1 MGAFGVMR
9 WGRPG
14 GSQGRVAYLNKKVGL
29 VEKTFG
35 ILATGAV
42 FPVLDYL
49 CVPGRVG
56 RALQTLLG
64 RAGIFS
70 SLSPACGKLL
80 QSSPFQWGRLRAP
93 WHSAGLPQ
101 RGPCVLAW
109 GNRGTGSPNPCL
121 FPEPPASSHSPRLTQ
136 LAPLCPRI
144 SHTHPKI
151 PVAAPTSP
159 KEVVP
164 AGDSFTPGPG
174 TLFSVRLIP

>member
-64 RAGIFS
+64 RAGIFFQPFP
-70 SLSPACGKLL
+70 SLRQAPPELPVSMGPSASPVARRRPPPAGSLRAGVGKL
-80 QSSPFQWGRLRAP
+80 R
-93 WHSAGLPQ
+93 HGLPKSLPLPGAA
-101 RGPCVLAW
+101 R
-109 GNRGTGSPNPCL
+109 L
-121 FPEPPASSHSPRLTQ
+121 FPLASTYPTRAALPPDFPHPPENPRGGPNIARRGGSGRGQ
-136 LAPLCPRI
+136 L
-144 SHTHPKI
+144 HPGAWHPI
-151 PVAAPTSP
+151 
-159 KEVVP
+159 
-164 AGDSFTPGPG
+164 
-174 TLFSVRLIP
+174 